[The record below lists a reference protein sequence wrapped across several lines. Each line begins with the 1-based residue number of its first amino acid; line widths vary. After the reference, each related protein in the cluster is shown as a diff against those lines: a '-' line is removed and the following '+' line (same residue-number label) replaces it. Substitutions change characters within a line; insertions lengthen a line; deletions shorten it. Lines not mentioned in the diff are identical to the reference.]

1 MVTRCPA
8 GQARR
13 ERSFG
18 VKAIPGSCSIDAQI
32 QGSWYAVSQTRGN
45 DTAAAGDSNKTQDGA
60 KQTLGFQTEV
70 RQLLRLMIHSL
81 YSNKEIFLRELISNA
96 SDANDKLRFAA
107 LETPDLLEST
117 PELRINVEFD
127 AKARRI
133 SVIDNGIGMSR
144 QELIDNIGTI
154 AKSGTAEFLQQ
165 LTGDSRKD
173 ARLIGQFGVGF
184 YSAFI
189 VADKV
194 VVESRR
200 AGAAAGEGVRWES
213 DGEGEY
219 TIETCSVDRRG
230 TRITLHLKKTEAE
243 FADAFRLRS
252 LIQRY
257 SDHIG
262 FPVFLLDSEKAGEKP
277 EAINTATALW
287 TRPRSDVGEDEYKE
301 FYKHIS
307 HDFADPLAWSHNK
320 VEGKREYAS
329 LLYIPASAPFD
340 LWNREA
346 PRGLKLYVQRVFI
359 MDQADQFL
367 PLYLRFVKG
376 VVDSKDLP
384 LNVSREMLQQDPRLE
399 AMRTALTRRVLD
411 MLDKMAKNKPDDYA
425 KVWSAFGQVLKEGL
439 VEDSQNK
446 DKLAKLL
453 RFATTW
459 SSGEKQDQSLEDYV
473 SRAAEKQD
481 RIYYLLGESHAT
493 ASASPHLE
501 QLKEKGIEVLLL
513 TDRID
518 PWVVD
523 HLGEFEG
530 KRLQDVARE
539 KLDLPQ
545 GDGTVAQESLNDEH
559 KPLLKKL
566 RKVLKDRVE
575 TVNASGRLV
584 DSPACVVA
592 GEQDLAPQLKR
603 MLEASGQKVPESK
616 PVLEVNVTH
625 PLLAR
630 LSGEDDERRFT
641 ELSHIVLDHA
651 LLAEGAALENP
662 AAYVHRMNK
671 LLLDFAK
678 AG

>member
-1 MVTRCPA
+1 M
-8 GQARR
+8 
-13 ERSFG
+13 
-18 VKAIPGSCSIDAQI
+18 
-32 QGSWYAVSQTRGN
+32 SQTNANDAADAVESTEQPGN
-45 DTAAAGDSNKTQDGA
+45 S

-70 RQLLRLMIHSL
+70 RQLLKLMIHSL

-107 LETPDLLEST
+107 LEAPELLEST
-117 PELRINVEFD
+117 PELNITVSFD
-127 AKARRI
+127 AKARTV
-133 SVIDNGIGMSR
+133 SVRDNGIGMSR

-165 LTGDSRKD
+165 MTGDSRKD

-189 VADKV
+189 VADRV
-194 VVESRR
+194 EVESRR
-200 AGAAAGEGVRWES
+200 AGCKPAEGVRWES

-219 TIETCSVDRRG
+219 TIEPCNVDQRG
-230 TRITLHLKKTEAE
+230 TCITLHLKKKETE
-243 FADAFRLRS
+243 FAEAFRLRS

-262 FPVFLLDSEKAGEKP
+262 FPVLLHDSEKSDEKP
-277 EAINTATALW
+277 EAINSATALW
-287 TRPRSDVGEDEYKE
+287 TRPRTDVSDDEYKE

-320 VEGKREYAS
+320 VEGKREYTS
-329 LLYIPASAPFD
+329 LLFIPTSAPFD
-340 LWNREA
+340 LWNRDA

-359 MDQADQFL
+359 MDQAEQFL

-384 LNVSREMLQQDPRLE
+384 LNVSREMLQQDSRLE
-399 AMRTALTRRVLD
+399 SMRSALTRRVLD
-411 MLDKMAKNKPDDYA
+411 MLDKMAKNKPDDFA

-439 VEDSQNK
+439 VEDHQNK

-453 RFATTW
+453 RFSTTR
-459 SSGEKQDQSLEDYV
+459 SNGEGQDQSLKDYL
-473 SRAAEKQD
+473 SRAAEGQD

-501 QLKEKGIEVLLL
+501 QLRKKGIEVLLL
-513 TDRID
+513 TDKID

-539 KLDLPQ
+539 KLELPD
-545 GDGTVAQESLNDEH
+545 GDSAIAQENINDEH
-559 KPLLKKL
+559 KPLLKKI
-566 RKVLKDRVE
+566 RKVLQDRVE
-575 TVNASGRLV
+575 SVNASQRLV

-603 MLEASGQKVPESK
+603 MLEASGQKLPETK
-616 PVLEVNVTH
+616 PVLEVNVGH
-625 PLLAR
+625 PLLIR
-630 LSGEDDERRFT
+630 LAEETDEQRFS

-651 LLAEGAALENP
+651 LLAEGTALENP
-662 AAYVHRMNK
+662 AAYVQRMNK
-671 LLLDFAK
+671 LLLDLGRAD
-678 AG
+678 